1 MILFPVQWTTKFR
14 SNFISLALHRVFF
27 FLWTWFV
34 SHLYSFVFRFIYPA
48 QPQQQE
54 QQTIR
59 VCVHVYLGVCII
71 FTESRGENSGIR
83 NFW

>member
-1 MILFPVQWTTKFR
+1 MILFPVLWTTKFR
-14 SNFISLALHRVFF
+14 CNFISLALHRVFF

-59 VCVHVYLGVCII
+59 LCACVLRCMYNFHRKP
-71 FTESRGENSGIR
+71 RGK
-83 NFW
+83 FWH